1 MENNLILSES
11 DKTSGA
17 VAKLVWIQHAD
28 GTCVVDHDGY
38 VKPSPVYYFIM
49 GCTPKQLGSGIG

>member
-38 VKPSPVYYFIM
+38 TIIM